1 MKIKDILY
9 METDD
14 SCGLCGNKGKEN
26 LTIHHI
32 DGNDSNNVYD
42 NQIVLC
48 RNCHCRFH
56 EKKSITEND
65 IIERKKHL
73 IEKTLTQPG
82 VAAIKIAY
90 RNKFGVSAIPFLVY
104 HLVDMGYLVKEETI
118 GWVIEDVGEG
128 KGKKVESNVLY
139 KLTDEGKRIYE
150 TWLK

>member
-1 MKIKDILY
+1 

-14 SCGLCGNKGKEN
+14 SCGICGYKGKEN

-32 DGNDSNNVYD
+32 DGNNSNNVYD

-48 RNCHCRFH
+48 HNCHCRFH
-56 EKKSITEND
+56 ESKGIIKND

-90 RNKFGVSAIPFLVY
+90 RNEFGVAATPFLVY
-104 HLVDMGYLVKEETI
+104 HLVDMDYISKVETI
-118 GWVIEDVGEG
+118 EWVTEEIAG
-128 KGKKVESNVLY
+128 KGKEVESTVLY
-139 KLTDEGKRIYE
+139 KLTKEGKRIYE